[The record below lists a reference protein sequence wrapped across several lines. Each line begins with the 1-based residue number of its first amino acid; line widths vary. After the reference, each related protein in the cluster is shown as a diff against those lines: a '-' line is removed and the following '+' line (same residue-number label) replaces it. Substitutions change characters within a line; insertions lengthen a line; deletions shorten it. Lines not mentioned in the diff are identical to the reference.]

1 MAKRETIPLE
11 EKRAKVLI
19 KLRQYKVTKRE
30 QLKNAKDIFINT
42 LKGKSIIYCIPTE
55 GTVGVQYINQLAK
68 LMQERNLESGI
79 IVTNGRYTQAARKKA
94 RANRIELIPKIF
106 PVFDLFE
113 HDLVPKH
120 EILKTDER
128 AELLSKYRVEPYQLP
143 RIKISDP
150 AITAIGAK
158 VGDIVKILRDSPTA
172 GQYVAY
178 RYVVAN

>member
-1 MAKRETIPLE
+1 MVKRETIPLE
-11 EKRAKVLI
+11 EKRAQVLI
-19 KLRQYKVTKRE
+19 KLRKYKVTKRE
-30 QLKNAKDIFINT
+30 KLKNAKGIFINT
-42 LKGKSIIYCIPTE
+42 PKGKSIIYCIPTE

-68 LMQERNLESGI
+68 LMQEKNLESGI

-94 RANRIELIPKIF
+94 RANEIELIPKIF

-120 EILKTDER
+120 EILKADER

-143 RIKISDP
+143 RIKKSDP